1 MVPADVTTQV
11 LQVKNF
17 GCDYIYLMTP
27 ETGVIP
33 WLKEL
38 DRQNFRPTIFGSTGL
53 AAAEVWQ
60 ATGKLSVGTIA
71 YQFGPQWQETNYP
84 MVKLLHELNAKWHP
98 EVKSRVGH
106 YIRGF
111 AEMMTLAEALKRA
124 IETSGFEKLNGET
137 MKTAME
143 TIKDFDPGI
152 GSTYTWT
159 STDHQGIA
167 GCRWYKWTDEGQL
180 VSASDWYTFAPL
192 PDEWKT
198 TAWWL
203 TE

>member
-1 MVPADVTTQV
+1 
-11 LQVKNF
+11 
-17 GCDYIYLMTP
+17 
-27 ETGVIP
+27 
-33 WLKEL
+33 
-38 DRQNFRPTIFGSTGL
+38 
-53 AAAEVWQ
+53 
-60 ATGKLSVGTIA
+60 
-71 YQFGPQWQETNYP
+71 
-84 MVKLLHELNAKWHP
+84 
-98 EVKSRVGH
+98 
-106 YIRGF
+106 
-111 AEMMTLAEALKRA
+111 
-124 IETSGFEKLNGET
+124 
-137 MKTAME
+137 ME